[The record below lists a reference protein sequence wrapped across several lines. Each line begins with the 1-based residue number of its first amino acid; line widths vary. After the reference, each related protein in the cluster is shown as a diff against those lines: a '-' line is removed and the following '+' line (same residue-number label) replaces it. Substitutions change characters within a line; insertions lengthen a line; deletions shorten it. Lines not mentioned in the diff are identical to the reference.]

1 VRSLLLYLH
10 VASAVALTGEL
21 LFASLWLRSALARG
35 GGSAIVRYTL
45 ATMAWTS
52 KRVAFPSILVNLITG
67 LVLIHFAGV
76 DLGGAKWIVVSL
88 VLYVVLTGIWHGM
101 LIPLRKRM
109 QNLVES
115 APAAGYPNEERETS
129 AEFMGLAKRW
139 ISVSGAAIALLFV
152 ILLLMIWKPSF

>member
-10 VASAVALTGEL
+10 VASAVTLTGEL

-52 KRVAFPSILVNLITG
+52 KRIAFPSILVNLLTG
-67 LVLIHFAGV
+67 LVLMHVAHI
-76 DLGGAKWIVVSL
+76 DISGAKWIFVSL

-101 LIPLRKRM
+101 LIPLRKKM
-109 QNLVES
+109 QKLVEA

-139 ISVSGAAIALLFV
+139 ITGSGAAIALLFV
-152 ILLLMIWKPSF
+152 ILLLMVWKPSF

>member
-1 VRSLLLYLH
+1 MRSLLLYLH

-35 GGSAIVRYTL
+35 GGSSIVRYTL

-52 KRVAFPSILVNLITG
+52 KSIAFPAILVNLITG
-67 LVLIHFAGV
+67 LALLHFAGIETEH
-76 DLGGAKWIVVSL
+76 AKWVIVSL

-109 QNLVES
+109 QKLVEA
-115 APAAGYPNEERETS
+115 APAAGYGAEVREDS

-152 ILLLMIWKPSF
+152 ILLLMVWKPSF

>member
-1 VRSLLLYLH
+1 MRSLLLYLH
-10 VASAVALTGEL
+10 VASAVTLTGEL

-52 KRVAFPSILVNLITG
+52 RRIAFPSILVNLLTG
-67 LVLIHFAGV
+67 LVLIHFAHIN
-76 DLGGAKWIVVSL
+76 LSPAKWIVVSL

-101 LIPLRKRM
+101 LIPLRKKM
-109 QNLVES
+109 QKLVEA
-115 APAAGYPNEERETS
+115 APAAGYANEERETS
-129 AEFMGLAKRW
+129 SEFMGLAKRW

-152 ILLLMIWKPSF
+152 ILLLMVWKPSF

>member
-10 VASAVALTGEL
+10 VASAVTLTGEL
-21 LFASLWLRSALARG
+21 LFASFWLRSALARG

-52 KRVAFPSILVNLITG
+52 KKVAFPSILVNLLTG
-67 LVLIHFAGV
+67 LVLIHLTHI
-76 DLGGAKWIVVSL
+76 DLSPAKWIIVSL
-88 VLYVVLTGIWHGM
+88 VLYVILTGIWHGM
-101 LIPLRKRM
+101 LIPLRKKM
-109 QNLVES
+109 QKLVES
-115 APAAGYPNEERETS
+115 APTAGFSNEERETS

-152 ILLLMIWKPSF
+152 ILLLMVWKPSF

>member
-1 VRSLLLYLH
+1 MRSLLLYLH
-10 VASAVALTGEL
+10 VASAVTLTGEL

-52 KRVAFPSILVNLITG
+52 RRIAFPSILVNLLTG
-67 LVLIHFAGV
+67 LVLIHFAHI
-76 DLGGAKWIVVSL
+76 DLSPAKWIVVSL

-101 LIPLRKRM
+101 LIPLRKKM
-109 QNLVES
+109 QKLVEA
-115 APAAGYPNEERETS
+115 APAAGYANEERETS
-129 AEFMGLAKRW
+129 SEFMGLAKRW

-152 ILLLMIWKPSF
+152 ILLLMVWKPSF